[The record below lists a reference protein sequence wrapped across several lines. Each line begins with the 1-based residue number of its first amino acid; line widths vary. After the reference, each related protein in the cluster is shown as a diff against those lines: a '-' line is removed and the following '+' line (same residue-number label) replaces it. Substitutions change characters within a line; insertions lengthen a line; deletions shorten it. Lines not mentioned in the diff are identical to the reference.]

1 MNFKTITLENG
12 AKIKHL
18 YRDSIPIV
26 YISVLIQSS
35 PLDEPK
41 PSVAYLTS
49 KMLTNGTK
57 SRSAREIEDMID
69 FLAISIESKVT
80 HDYTILTLS
89 TTKKNLNKAVEIF
102 FDSLK
107 NPIFSEE
114 EFKKEVSILEKSL
127 KQMEEEPSFLAY
139 KNFLKNLFG
148 EHAYGRPVE
157 GEPEALKNLRREDLV
172 EFHSKFYKPDK
183 MIFSFVGDINDKE
196 LRILLKNYIEN
207 WKEKGVHRKIKKYKL
222 TKRDKPI
229 DTIIKKE
236 ELTQSTI
243 VLGFEGISR
252 KDRDFY
258 AFTIMNYIL
267 GGGGLTSRLATEVRE
282 KQGLAYS
289 IYSTFMPYLLPG
301 AFYIE
306 VKTHVDNTRKV
317 TEIILEE
324 LKKMASNGITEQ
336 ELREAKSFLIGS
348 FPLRIDTMRKISE
361 FLCVTDFYELGDDFM
376 YKYADFI
383 NKVSKE
389 DVLKISRRVLSE
401 PHIVVIITSNKF
413 AGN

>member
-89 TTKKNLNKAVEIF
+89 TTKKNLNKASEIF

-107 NPIFSEE
+107 NPIFPEE

-139 KNFLKNLFG
+139 KNFLKTLFG

-157 GEPEALKNLRREDLV
+157 GEPEALKNLKREDLV
-172 EFHSKFYKPDK
+172 EFYSKFYKPDK
-183 MIFSFVGDINDKE
+183 MIFSFVGDINDEE
-196 LRILLKNYIEN
+196 LRILMKNYIEN
-207 WKEKGVHRKIKKYKL
+207 WKEKGVQRKIKKYKL

-229 DTIIKKE
+229 ETIIKKE

-243 VLGFEGISR
+243 VLGLEGISR

-258 AFTIMNYIL
+258 AFTVMNYIL

-306 VKTHVDNTRKV
+306 VKTQVDNTRKV

-324 LKKMASNGITEQ
+324 LKKMTSNGITEK
-336 ELREAKSFLIGS
+336 ELKEAKSFLIGS
-348 FPLRIDTMRKISE
+348 FPLRIDSMRKISE
-361 FLCVTDFYELGDDFM
+361 FLCVTDFYELGDDFI

-383 NKVSKE
+383 NNVSRE
-389 DVLKISRRVLSE
+389 DVLKISKQVLSK
-401 PHIVVIITSNKF
+401 PHILVIITSSKF
-413 AGN
+413 EGH